1 MIYIFNFCSKF
12 VLGRKSPF
20 SFELHS
26 SGRGKDER
34 QVLFYCASGHGSGH
48 QRGFLGG
55 HDLGDRLKFG
65 IPDRSPAQLRSYPN
79 SCSVILAERWGSAP
93 RLPAVHPA
101 ASRKD

>member
-1 MIYIFNFCSKF
+1 MIYILTFAQSF

-26 SGRGKDER
+26 SRRGKDER

-48 QRGFLGG
+48 QRGVLDG
-55 HDLGDRLKFG
+55 HDLDNRLEFG
-65 IPDRSPAQLRSYPN
+65 IPDRSPEQLRSYPN

-93 RLPAVHPA
+93 RVPAVCPA
-101 ASRKD
+101 ASGEE